1 MLSNHIDRFLRDESG
16 GYTIW
21 GLTWFMLYVGIGG
34 LAVDMTDAF
43 RNQSMLQATADAA
56 ALAGIMSP
64 LSDETEVDTWALNY
78 AALNMPSGVHGD
90 VLKNTEVDIGTWN
103 FTTRTFSVGGSK
115 PNAVRAITRRD
126 AINANPVATN
136 FLRIIGLQTWN
147 VNTEAIA
154 AIGIDQCFNNG
165 IIAGGTLDVKPHT
178 NFIDNI
184 CLIGVEQFEF
194 RKNDTSF
201 EEGVYVGAGC
211 GEEEKKCI
219 GPGNQVYD
227 NDDFARAFEM
237 DIGGDG
243 NYLDTGGNY
252 DVDIRPVNAL
262 NVLNYINAV
271 KDLAFD
277 PDADPTAQNNY
288 STFENF
294 LIAYNDNFVD
304 YSGLN
309 YLSEGYAEDDEG
321 NIISSGEVPDYA
333 LVTGDEFTADML
345 DEDGL
350 KKYTVYH
357 LAGAGCPQNG
367 YPMPGGNYQNV
378 AVIADCPISFETGVA
393 YELNQSLV
401 ASTYSSQGRA
411 AISGQ
416 SGIDLGPADLDCIQW
431 AEMYSLG
438 DINFASGGN
447 FPNLRILA
455 DGDIHLAAS
464 SDSHSGTDIQA
475 TGDVFMASGANN
487 EADGSTYGYCEGS
500 GGIGPKVL
508 TAALVQ

>member
-1 MLSNHIDRFLRDESG
+1 
-16 GYTIW
+16 
-21 GLTWFMLYVGIGG
+21 
-34 LAVDMTDAF
+34 
-43 RNQSMLQATADAA
+43 
-56 ALAGIMSP
+56 
-64 LSDETEVDTWALNY
+64 
-78 AALNMPSGVHGD
+78 
-90 VLKNTEVDIGTWN
+90 
-103 FTTRTFSVGGSK
+103 
-115 PNAVRAITRRD
+115 
-126 AINANPVATN
+126 
-136 FLRIIGLQTWN
+136 
-147 VNTEAIA
+147 
-154 AIGIDQCFNNG
+154 
-165 IIAGGTLDVKPHT
+165 
-178 NFIDNI
+178 
-184 CLIGVEQFEF
+184 
-194 RKNDTSF
+194 
-201 EEGVYVGAGC
+201 
-211 GEEEKKCI
+211 
-219 GPGNQVYD
+219 
-227 NDDFARAFEM
+227 
-237 DIGGDG
+237 
-243 NYLDTGGNY
+243 
-252 DVDIRPVNAL
+252 
-262 NVLNYINAV
+262 
-271 KDLAFD
+271 
-277 PDADPTAQNNY
+277 
-288 STFENF
+288 
-294 LIAYNDNFVD
+294 
-304 YSGLN
+304 
-309 YLSEGYAEDDEG
+309 
-321 NIISSGEVPDYA
+321 
-333 LVTGDEFTADML
+333 ML